1 MSDELIDGGVLDG
14 LFRVIDGRH
23 GKSPKT
29 SYTAKL
35 LADGRGAIARKLGE
49 EATET
54 IVAAL
59 DETEEDV
66 VKESADL
73 LYHLLVL
80 WSEMGIRPDDVWAE
94 LQRREG
100 MSGIAEKESRGEKTN
115 KPKK

>member
-1 MSDELIDGGVLDG
+1 MTDELIDGGILDG
-14 LFRVIDGRH
+14 LFQLIDSRH
-23 GKSPKT
+23 GKNPKT

-35 LADGRGAIARKLGE
+35 LADGRGAITRKIGE

-59 DETEEDV
+59 DETEEEV
-66 VKESADL
+66 IKESADL

-80 WSEMGIRPDDVWAE
+80 WSEMGVRPADVWAE

-100 MSGIAEKESRGEKTN
+100 TSGIDEKNSRKN
-115 KPKK
+115 K